1 MTAVE
6 HKSSDPP
13 VGFELVQLGGA
24 FATHNGPLYAR
35 WHNERLQ
42 LGFRVGP
49 QHVNPG
55 QNCHGGMLGMFV
67 DILIS
72 SAAQYQ
78 SDITRQFLPTIT
90 LQMDFL
96 ASAPLGSWVQGQA
109 DILRVTR
116 NLIFS
121 QGLVHADERP
131 ALRASGIFKR
141 GPLLPDSE
149 NDHAL
154 RLSGMPQRHSGAGE
168 KQPGQRVWVRRSLGS
183 S

>member
-1 MTAVE
+1 MTPIE
-6 HKSSDPP
+6 HDSSEPP
-13 VGFELVQLGGA
+13 AGFELVQLGGA

-35 WHNERLQ
+35 WQEERLQ
-42 LGFRVGP
+42 LGFRVGT

-78 SDITRQFLPTIT
+78 SDIPRQFLPTIS

-96 ASAPLGSWVQGQA
+96 AGAPLGSWVQGQA

-121 QGLVHADERP
+121 QGLVHADGQP
-131 ALRASGIFKR
+131 ALRASGVFKR
-141 GPLLPDSE
+141 GPLLPDSAS
-149 NDHAL
+149 DHAL
-154 RLSGMPQRHSGAGE
+154 KLPGMPQRHTAAG
-168 KQPGQRVWVRRSLGS
+168 
-183 S
+183 